1 MTPFENESF
10 ERNPSCWFST
20 SELLEYLGIS
30 QSELEEKLSL
40 FVKGVHFKLQN
51 PGDPSSQTLW
61 RIDLVDQLLCL
72 PIPPLEREAM
82 LNAINNRI
90 ICHD

>member
-1 MTPFENESF
+1 MVFSQDESF
-10 ERNPSCWFST
+10 ERKPNYWFST

-30 QSELEEKLSL
+30 QSELEEQLSL
-40 FVKGVHFKLQN
+40 FVQGVHYKLQN
-51 PGDPSSQTLW
+51 PRDPSSQTLW

-82 LNAINNRI
+82 LNAMNNRI
-90 ICHD
+90 ICNE